1 MKLKTMLTHRQA
13 MILIGLFLFS
23 LVALATDIAE
33 ARWRMF
39 GRRSNSYSG
48 TRSSYGAPA
57 NCYSGTDQERC
68 QAEAEYMANR
78 GIFAHVGGLI
88 GAFEG
93 WGAGGRSCATCVPGS
108 GMRLTG
114 DGWASGPGGS
124 FRVRSWR

>member
-1 MKLKTMLTHRQA
+1 MTKLKVV
-13 MILIGLFLFS
+13 LFVV
-23 LVALATDIAE
+23 LVMGVCSDSFASR
-33 ARWRMF
+33 RWFR
-39 GRRSNSYSG
+39 GRSNYSSN
-48 TRSSYGAPA
+48 RSSSYGAPA

-68 QAEAEYMANR
+68 QAEAEHMANR
-78 GIFAHVGGLI
+78 GIFAHVASRI
-88 GAFEG
+88 GNFEG